1 MARRDP
7 MDDDLFLD
15 EERRAGGFRGLLHK
29 PLRLGAWS
37 LGYLLHLLSAFI
49 FALWEFLCRWLT
61 SRPLAPLA
69 WGAPIVI
76 ALAAIGLAAATG
88 ARLSTSDL
96 VVKYREAAARAAARG
111 DTKAVELWLEKA
123 VALNP
128 NDKMFRFNLALTAAS
143 DGRRDRARQIMH
155 RLAPNDRKGYPDAH
169 FWIAKD
175 MVAGNLPLTPKL
187 GKTLEFHLTHALDSE
202 RAAPEAHAML
212 GQLFLAQKD
221 VDNAIGHFAEAAK
234 TTPQLRITLGQL
246 YAVQRRPSRA
256 ETEFE
261 TALEHFRG
269 LAEED
274 PENVEAR
281 LYYARCQTL
290 LGRLPEAERILK
302 AGIESSDD
310 ARFPQELAALYLLQ
324 FDQLWQKDRSRIA
337 QALVLLEAATE
348 HAPNDPR
355 VLHRLSLVAA
365 PPGPARAEVIRLLN
379 RTIAEG
385 KATALVHLALGAI
398 AANEG
403 DFATAKLHCELGLEQ
418 QPKTMELMNN
428 LAWAIAHADP
438 PDLDRALNL
447 ANAAHQA
454 APNHPEVLETRGQVF
469 AKLGRW
475 KEAITD
481 LEKALPAMPKRVRVH
496 DALAQAYENL
506 GVKELANEHRRRAA
520 ELNSFADDGN

>member
-1 MARRDP
+1 

-15 EERRAGGFRGLLHK
+15 EERMAGGFRGLLRK

-37 LGYLLHLLSAFI
+37 LGFCLHLVGAVGYAMWAF
-49 FALWEFLCRWLT
+49 FCRWLT
-61 SRPLAPLA
+61 SRPFAPLA

-76 ALAAIGLAAATG
+76 VVVAIGFVAATG

-96 VVKYREAAARAAARG
+96 VVKYREAAAKAATRG
-111 DTKAVELWLEKA
+111 DTKAVELWMEKA

-128 NDKMFRFNLALTAAS
+128 NDKMFRFNLALTAAQ

-155 RLAPNDRKGYPDAH
+155 RLAPNDRQGYPDAH
-169 FWIAKD
+169 FWIAND
-175 MVAGNLPLTPKL
+175 MVAANPPLTPKL
-187 GKTLEFHLTHALDSE
+187 SKTLQFHLTHALDSE

-221 VDNAIGHFAEAAK
+221 VDSAITHFAEAAK

-246 YAVQRRPSRA
+246 YAVQRKPSRA
-256 ETEFE
+256 KTEFE
-261 TALEHFRG
+261 KALEHFRG
-269 LAEED
+269 LADED
-274 PENVEAR
+274 PDNVEAR

-302 AGIESSDD
+302 AGLENSDD
-310 ARFPQELAALYLLQ
+310 ARFPQELASLYLLQ
-324 FDQLWQKDRSRIA
+324 FDQLWQKDKTRID
-337 QALVLLEAATE
+337 QALILLETATE

-355 VLHRLSLVAA
+355 VLNRLSLVAS
-365 PPGPARAEVIRLLN
+365 PPGPARAEVVRLLN

-403 DFATAKLHCELGLEQ
+403 DFETAKVHCELGLEQ
-418 QPKTMELMNN
+418 QPKTMELLNN

-454 APNHPEVLETRGQVF
+454 APDHPEVLETRGQIL

-475 KEAITD
+475 QEAITD
-481 LEKALPAMPKRVRVH
+481 LEKALPAMPRRARVH
-496 DALAQAYENL
+496 DALDLAYENL
-506 GVKELANEHRRRAA
+506 GVKELADEHRRRAA
-520 ELNSFADDGN
+520 ELNSSADDGR